1 MNPSPQPSF
10 PSALAAFLRG
20 VERRGAVLAELQCGD
35 AVAGDAALAAAMR
48 AFRLGAADEPMADW
62 PRRFWTL
69 LLAAP
74 QLRRPPPD
82 PHWPRELAWLGRLT
96 PAPRAALLLRL
107 ASGLDEAEAAAVLAV
122 APASYRL
129 ALRRALPHRDDGRA
143 DPGAWAALREQVH
156 RRIKTLP
163 AERLAHL
170 ARLREAAIAGTTPP
184 GRAAGPRPAPGLRRA
199 LWAGVALCVALL
211 AATWAWPWL
220 QGRAD
225 QDGIRTDDLRA
236 ERPAARF
243 DEHTALL
250 GHRDFALLADP
261 AGLAASEDLGFYSWL
276 AAQAPVAPEA
286 LQADLPLPA
295 EAAVEIAGGAT
306 APPRESSDEPR

>member
-1 MNPSPQPSF
+1 M
-10 PSALAAFLRG
+10 AAFLRG

-48 AFRLGAADEPMADW
+48 AFRLGAAAEPMADW

-82 PHWPRELAWLGRLT
+82 PHWPQDLTWLGRLT

-129 ALRRALPHRDDGRA
+129 ALRRALPHREDGRA
-143 DPGAWAALREQVH
+143 DPAAWARLREQVH

-170 ARLREAAIAGTTPP
+170 ARLREAAIAGT
-184 GRAAGPRPAPGLRRA
+184 AADRHSTPAPAWKALRRA
-199 LWAGVALCVALL
+199 LWAGFALCVVAL
-211 AATWAWPWL
+211 AATWAWPWWQL
-220 QGRAD
+220 RGGA
-225 QDGIRTDDLRA
+225 DGIRLDDLRA
-236 ERPAARF
+236 ERPAARY
-243 DEHTALL
+243 DEELALL
-250 GHRDFALLADP
+250 GHRDFDLLADP
-261 AGLAASEDLGFYSWL
+261 AASAAAGDLAFYSWL
-276 AAQAPVAPEA
+276 AAQAPVEEA
-286 LQADLPLPA
+286 EPPLDVPVS
-295 EAAVEIAGGAT
+295 AAAALEVAGGAT
-306 APPRESSDEPR
+306 VPPEEGSDEPR